1 MRQSDLVYYN
11 LKEKIKLNNLIYT
24 VNPLPH
30 SLLNFIFDSLKEDD
44 EKKYIQNRII
54 STLEKIKKEKIIGNI
69 SDHDLIE
76 IRNDIVNSIVI
87 RK

>member
-1 MRQSDLVYYN
+1 M
-11 LKEKIKLNNLIYT
+11 NNLIYT

-30 SLLNFIFDSLKEDD
+30 SLLNFIFDSLQEDD
-44 EKKYIQNRII
+44 EKKYIRNIII

>member
-24 VNPLPH
+24 VNPLPR
-30 SLLNFIFDSLKEDD
+30 SLLNFIFDSLQEDD
-44 EKKYIQNRII
+44 EKKYIQNIII